1 MRIAFA
7 YDVPYPWHVGGIEVL
22 NSNEVKELAKRHD
35 VHFFT
40 TKWPGMPGYEFVYK
54 GAKYHARHEIDRDRL
69 YRHGRRSIR
78 EAVAYSLG
86 LFRLFHYDFDVVV
99 GNFFPILHVPVLWLY
114 CRLRGARLVLE
125 VAEVWDREYWI
136 SYLGWPLGVLAD
148 LYSNMV
154 LNSAEAY
161 VSDSSATMQKLVEH
175 GVAAEKIR
183 VFAACIE
190 GAEMESISRSARKGG
205 QRRRIIFSGRLI
217 KEKRLDKWLRAVKA
231 VSERMPGVEG
241 AIIGSGPE
249 LENIK
254 KEIRA
259 LGLSKVVKLM
269 PFYDDKTDLY
279 RAISASSLM
288 LHMSEREG
296 FGIVCVESIS
306 LGTPVVLPS
315 YTPIP
320 EEVRSMC
327 VVRDE
332 KDLPSAMVE
341 ILKSKDKSSFI
352 HNRRNMDTFLVS
364 NVNRFFGD
372 LFKRIGLRGK

>member
-22 NSNEVKELAKRHD
+22 NYNEVKELAKRHE

-40 TKWPGMPGYEFVYK
+40 TKWPGMPGEEFTYN
-54 GAKYHARHEIDRDRL
+54 GAKYHARHDVDRDRL

-78 EAVAYSLG
+78 EALAYSLG
-86 LFRLFHYDFDVVV
+86 LFRLFNYDFDVVV
-99 GNFFPILHVPVLWLY
+99 GNFFPIIHVPILWLY
-114 CRLRGARLVLE
+114 CRLRGAKLVLE
-125 VAEVWDREYWI
+125 VAEVWDREYWQ
-136 SYLGWPLGVLAD
+136 SYLGWPFGYLAD
-148 LYSNMV
+148 AYSTMV
-154 LNSAEAY
+154 MNSADAY
-161 VSDSSATMQKLVEH
+161 VSDSSVTSQKLVAR
-175 GVAAEKIR
+175 GVEAGKIR

-190 GAEMESISRSARKGG
+190 GAEMSSIARSAKKGG
-205 QRRRIIFSGRLI
+205 RRRRIIFSGRLI
-217 KEKRLDKWLRAVKA
+217 KEKRLDKWLATVKA
-231 VSERMPGVEG
+231 VSERLPGVE
-241 AIIGSGPE
+241 ALIIGGGPE
-249 LENIK
+249 LESIR
-254 KEIRA
+254 KEVRS

-269 PFYDDKTDLY
+269 PFYEDKKDLY
-279 RAISASSLM
+279 RAISDSSLL

-332 KDLPSAMVE
+332 KDLPGTIVE

-352 HNRRNMDTFLVS
+352 RNRRNMDTFLVS
-364 NVNRFFGD
+364 NVNHFYAA
-372 LFKRIGLRGK
+372 LFKRIGAKG

>member
-22 NSNEVKELAKRHD
+22 NYNEVKELSRIHE

-40 TKWPGMPGYEFVYK
+40 TRWPGMPGNEFEYN
-54 GAKYHARHEIDRDRL
+54 GAKYHARHEVDRDRL

-78 EAVAYSLG
+78 EAVAYSFG
-86 LFRLFHYDFDVVV
+86 LFRLFRYDFDVVV
-99 GNFFPILHVPVLWLY
+99 GNFFPILHVPILWLY

-125 VAEVWDREYWI
+125 VAEVWDRDYWR
-136 SYLGWPLGVLAD
+136 SYLGWPLGWLAD
-148 LYSNMV
+148 AYSTMV
-154 LNSAEAY
+154 MNSADAY
-161 VSDSSATMQKLVEH
+161 VADSSATARKLSDR
-175 GVAAEKIR
+175 GVAEGKIR
-183 VFAACIE
+183 VFAPCIE
-190 GAEMESISRSARKGG
+190 GAEMDSIARSAGG
-205 QRRRIIFSGRLI
+205 GRRRRIIFSGRLI
-217 KEKRLDKWLRAVKA
+217 KDKRLERWLAVVKA
-231 VSERMPGVEG
+231 VSERMPGVE
-241 AIIGSGPE
+241 AVIIGNGPE
-249 LENIK
+249 LGRIK
-254 KEIRA
+254 KEVRS

-269 PFYDDKTDLY
+269 PFYEDKRDLY
-279 RAISASSLM
+279 KAIGGSSLL

-332 KDLPSAMVE
+332 KDLPGAIIE
-341 ILKSKDKSSFI
+341 ILKSKEKSKFI
-352 HNRRNMDTFLVS
+352 RNRRNMDKFLVS
-364 NVNRFFGD
+364 NVNGFYGEVFR
-372 LFKRIGLRGK
+372 RIGLKGRK